1 MHLREDVNVSFG
13 RVKETDPLK
22 FEETLVI
29 FKTKDDIIKAYW
41 DNIGF
46 TFKEKLSQENIL
58 FLENYVWIYNFK
70 ETAVKNLKK
79 ETLTSKIVL
88 EGFSLGDL
96 DNESC
101 ILIPKNN
108 LSYIKLF
115 LRDISYIL
123 ENEFNVV
130 NFKSLLLKTKIII
143 EISSMDDLTEINKLK
158 ECFPEHSELTI
169 SYSDTI
175 K

>member
-1 MHLREDVNVSFG
+1 M
-13 RVKETDPLK
+13 
-22 FEETLVI
+22 
-29 FKTKDDIIKAYW
+29 
-41 DNIGF
+41 
-46 TFKEKLSQENIL
+46 
-58 FLENYVWIYNFK
+58 
-70 ETAVKNLKK
+70 
-79 ETLTSKIVL
+79 
-88 EGFSLGDL
+88 GDL

-130 NFKSLLLKTKIII
+130 NFKSLSLKAKIII

-158 ECFPEHSELTI
+158 EYFPERSELTI